1 MVYNKRCSCLAIT
14 TNKKCKLPI
23 KFNINNKKYCLIHAN
38 ILFGK
43 STTNIQ
49 RCYKGFRVRKLLKK
63 MYNLPDDLQRKIVWH
78 IKESHY
84 IQKHHHKPIYN
95 ILEKRYNKFSEKFT
109 STSYLSLEEI
119 FDLYNEYINLCDLYC
134 KYNAIIDSEK
144 IITIYIYGKR
154 MIFTLSNAIMNDEF
168 NDIEKIEMFKF
179 KEKIL
184 INIQELTNLYPY
196 LKNYPTLF

>member
-1 MVYNKRCSCLAIT
+1 MAYNKRCSCLAIT

-23 KFNINNKKYCLIHAN
+23 KFNINNKKYCFIHAN

-63 MYNLPDDLQRKIVWH
+63 MYNLPDDLQRKIIWH
-78 IKESHY
+78 LKEPYY

-144 IITIYIYGKR
+144 IITIYKYGKR

-168 NDIEKIEMFKF
+168 NYIEKIEIFKI
-179 KEKIL
+179 KEKKL
-184 INIQELTNLYPY
+184 INVQELTNLYPY
-196 LKNYPTLF
+196 LKNSPKLF